1 MWSLV
6 QHLIEN
12 KQVKNINYSYDIIK
26 KGTKK

>member
-12 KQVKNINYSYDIIK
+12 KQVKNINYYDIIK